1 MPSLALQVVC
11 EQNLMGRTKMIE
23 DWMAA
28 QAALHAAWI
37 SAGATVAVGVI
48 TVVAA
53 LYGISS
59 QLKNDRLQRAK
70 DRRHQAVSDTILAA
84 VFGMTEAAQAAAM
97 LSDRGTQPAEAFRAF
112 TAALAKINAA
122 GAVASLD
129 AVRAGRNYM
138 AVVGPI
144 FSAVR
149 AKRMILDSSNATSE
163 EWSELAFV
171 VLDLHRE
178 HVLPPLHRAIAMARL
193 DLGIADD
200 DLEVI
205 LQALAP
211 DIRAGQTNLGIA
223 WNRLGLTSVVAVP
236 NLADR

>member
-1 MPSLALQVVC
+1 
-11 EQNLMGRTKMIE
+11 MIE
-23 DWMAA
+23 SWIAA
-28 QAALHAAWI
+28 QATLHAAWI
-37 SAGATVAVGVI
+37 SAGATVVAGAI
-48 TVVAA
+48 TVAAA
-53 LYGISS
+53 LYGISR

-70 DRRHQAVSDTILAA
+70 DRRHQAAKDTILAA
-84 VFGMTEAAQAAAM
+84 VGGMTEASQAAAM
-97 LSDRGTQPAEAFRAF
+97 LADRGTQPAEAFREF

-129 AVRAGRNYM
+129 AVRAGRNYL

-149 AKRMILDSSNATSE
+149 AKRMFLDSSNATSE
-163 EWSELAFV
+163 EWTELAFA

-178 HVLPPLHRAIAMARL
+178 YVLPPLHKAIAMARL
-193 DLGIADD
+193 DLEIAHD

-211 DIRAGQTNLGIA
+211 DLRAGQTNLGIA
-223 WNRLGLTSVVAVP
+223 WDRLGLTSVVAVP
-236 NLADR
+236 TLADR